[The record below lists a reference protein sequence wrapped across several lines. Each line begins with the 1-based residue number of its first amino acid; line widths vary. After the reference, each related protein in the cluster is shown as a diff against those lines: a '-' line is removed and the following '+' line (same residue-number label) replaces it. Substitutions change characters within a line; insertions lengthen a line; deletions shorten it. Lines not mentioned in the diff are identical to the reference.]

1 MSIIQEQSNWSSSSV
16 IYSTYISL
24 KYKFQKL
31 VFFNGWSSQSSHNI
45 IYLRQI
51 LIMLDNIN
59 IDFSLN
65 TVDHITVNINVLII
79 NVLI

>member
-31 VFFNGWSSQSSHNI
+31 VFFNG
-45 IYLRQI
+45 
-51 LIMLDNIN
+51 
-59 IDFSLN
+59 
-65 TVDHITVNINVLII
+65 
-79 NVLI
+79 

>member
-1 MSIIQEQSNWSSSSV
+1 
-16 IYSTYISL
+16 
-24 KYKFQKL
+24 
-31 VFFNGWSSQSSHNI
+31 
-45 IYLRQI
+45 
-51 LIMLDNIN
+51 MLDNIN